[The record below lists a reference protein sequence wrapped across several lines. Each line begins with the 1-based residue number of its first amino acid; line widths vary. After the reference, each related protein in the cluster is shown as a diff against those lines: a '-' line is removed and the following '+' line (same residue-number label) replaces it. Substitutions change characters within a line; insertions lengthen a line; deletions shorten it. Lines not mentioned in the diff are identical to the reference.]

1 MSKFKMGDRVRLKPP
16 IYGYYDSKDHPET
29 WMGTV
34 MTKRVTYTGCV
45 CVSWDEKFS
54 DLISTSFLELVK

>member
-1 MSKFKMGDRVRLKPP
+1 MGDRVRLKPP
-16 IYGYYDSKDHPET
+16 IYGYYDLKDHPET

-34 MTKRVTYTGCV
+34 MTKRATTSYV